1 MKAVLIELQVFKLY
15 NSSRNYNTF
24 FWKFT
29 GTNAAHEKEA
39 KDEKEKYEKSV
50 GYLTYLGQDT
60 VESTGI
66 KPWYDKKPPR
76 LDIEDPDES
85 RCSKRKKIDDD
96 PLRIFAAFAGI
107 KKPEFKEREI
117 EFKKAHDTSVVKN
130 AIKCHLQIK
139 DKKRSHKEKDGHS
152 KRKKREKCKKDKKE
166 KRHKGHKHKHKE
178 RKKDTKPESSVTSI
192 ERLRAERVAREQVEK
207 AKTEA
212 LLAKVNGTPLPEELK
227 PKEVEAPQIKQK
239 YNTQFNPH
247 LAKQNFEDSDPWNN
261 QPWNRR

>member
-1 MKAVLIELQVFKLY
+1 
-15 NSSRNYNTF
+15 
-24 FWKFT
+24 
-29 GTNAAHEKEA
+29 
-39 KDEKEKYEKSV
+39 
-50 GYLTYLGQDT
+50 LTYLGQDT

-66 KPWYDKKPPR
+66 KSWYDKKPAR
-76 LDIEDPDES
+76 LDSEDPDES
-85 RCSKRKKIDDD
+85 RSSKRLKIDGD

-117 EFKKAHDTSVVKN
+117 EFKKEHDTSVVKN

-152 KRKKREKCKKDKKE
+152 KKKKREKCKKNKKE
-166 KRHKGHKHKHKE
+166 KRHKHKHRSREKE
-178 RKKDTKPESSVTSI
+178 SKPETVTSI
-192 ERLRAERVAREQVEK
+192 ERLRAERMAREEVEK
-207 AKTEA
+207 AKAAA
-212 LLAKVNGTPLPEELK
+212 LLAKVNGTPLPEEPK
-227 PKEVEAPQIKQK
+227 PKQVEAPQIKQK